1 MTGLRFAV
9 RWTTYTITV
18 GVTLALIGVA
28 WIIWDQDHSKN
39 RHA

>member
-1 MTGLRFAV
+1 MTGLRFAL

-18 GVTLALIGVA
+18 GTALTLIAIA
-28 WIIWDQDHSKN
+28 YIIWDQDHSKN